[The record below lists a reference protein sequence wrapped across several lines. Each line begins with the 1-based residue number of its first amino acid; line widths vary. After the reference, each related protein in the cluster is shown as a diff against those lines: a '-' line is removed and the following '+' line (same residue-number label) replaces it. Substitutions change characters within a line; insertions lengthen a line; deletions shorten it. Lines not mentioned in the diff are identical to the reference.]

1 MTQPVC
7 SRKRHE
13 AGYSLAEILVVVAII
28 GVMSLVAVPSFINMY
43 QSSRLK
49 SGLRQFTS
57 DLRGARQT
65 AVTEYRW
72 VKVDFETGTSPS
84 RYWIRKSSDLGLTW
98 DEPPIE
104 KEIIEPITI
113 DSTTFTDGADDG
125 AYPEII
131 FRNNGTI
138 ANIPAGEASRN
149 VVIETPAPIAKPVV
163 TITINPTGKI
173 AAE

>member
-1 MTQPVC
+1 MTVQRARS
-7 SRKRHE
+7 SREH
-13 AGYSLAEILVVVAII
+13 GYSLAEILVVVAII
-28 GVMSLVAVPSFINMY
+28 GTMSLVAVPSFIQMY

-49 SGLRQFTS
+49 TGLRQFTS

-72 VKVDFETGTSPS
+72 VKIDFEGGATPT

-98 DEPPIE
+98 DEPPVE
-104 KEIIEPITI
+104 RELIEPITI
-113 DSTTFTDGADDG
+113 ESTTFEDGADDED
-125 AYPEII
+125 YPEII
-131 FRNNGTI
+131 FRNNGTV

-149 VVIETPAPIAKPVV
+149 VVLKTPAEIAKPVI

-173 AAE
+173 AAD